1 LSCLKLL
8 RLLKEKNHMLNFIRE
23 KIQGWVAWVI
33 VGLLIIPFA
42 LWGINEYFGNGG
54 GLVAATV
61 NGTEIDQREF
71 QQAFYEQRSRMQEM
85 LGSQYDSRIFDPQL
99 RQRVIN
105 ELVERELL
113 LQNADAMG
121 YRVSDQNVAA
131 TIRSFEAF
139 QENGVFSPE
148 LYRQQLQAQ
157 GQSPAVFEQRIKR
170 ALLASQLPTAVAAT
184 AFVTDTELDAL
195 IRLQG
200 QQREVAY
207 LTLPIKQYEDPTDAS
222 DEAVASYYETHR
234 ERFMTPE
241 RVSVEYV
248 ELSADGLGAD
258 VDPGDEKLRE
268 FYQSRSQQFSVP
280 EERKVRHILFTIPE
294 GASESDVE
302 AVRAKAEQVL
312 KRIRDG
318 ESFAELAKEVSEDPG
333 SADMGGD
340 LGFISQGV
348 MEPDFEKVAFALK
361 EGEVSEPV
369 LTSFGFH
376 LIEVDEIRPGKVKP
390 FESVRDE
397 LLKEYRRDEAEREYF
412 DLADKLTNMAYETPD
427 SLSEVA
433 EALGLPLKESAL
445 FSRDGGKG
453 LFADQHLVNAAFS
466 DEVLKQGFNSE
477 PVEVGD
483 KHVVVLRVKEHREA
497 APLPLEEVAEV
508 IKQQIIAEK
517 ARERARQAA
526 AKLVERLEAG
536 ASREEIAKEAG
547 AEWQTSPAL
556 ERNAVTVDSALVQT
570 VFRMPRPAE
579 GSTRYG
585 STALSSGDFAVLAL
599 SRVTDGDPAS
609 FDQAERE
616 NLRQQLT
623 NLRGTE
629 SSQALLESL
638 KAKARIV
645 IQIGES

>member
-1 LSCLKLL
+1 
-8 RLLKEKNHMLNFIRE
+8 MLNFIRE
-23 KIQGWVAWVI
+23 KIQGWIAWVI

-42 LWGINEYFGNGG
+42 LWGINEYFGTGG

-85 LGSQYDSRIFDPQL
+85 LGSQYDSRVFDPQL

-113 LQNADAMG
+113 LQNAEAMG
-121 YRVSDQNVAA
+121 YRVSDENVAA
-131 TIRSFEAF
+131 TIRSFEVF

-148 LYRQQLQAQ
+148 LYRQQLRAQ
-157 GQSPAVFEQRIKR
+157 GQSPALFEQRIKR

-184 AFVTDTELDAL
+184 AFVTDLELDAL

-207 LTLPIKQYEDPTDAS
+207 LTLPIERYEDSADAS

-248 ELSADGLGAD
+248 ELSADELGAD
-258 VDPGDEKLRE
+258 IDPGDEKLRE
-268 FYQSRSQQFSVP
+268 FYRSRSQQFSTP

-294 GASESDVE
+294 GASESEVE
-302 AVRAKAEQVL
+302 AVRAKAGEVL

-318 ESFAELAKEVSEDPG
+318 ESFAELAREVSEDPG

-340 LGFISQGV
+340 LGFISLGV
-348 MEPDFEKVAFALK
+348 MEPDFEQVAFALG

-376 LIEVDEIRPGKVKP
+376 LIEVDEIRAGKVKP
-390 FESVRDE
+390 FESVRDV
-397 LLKEYRRDEAEREYF
+397 LLKEYQRDEAERKYF
-412 DLADKLTNMAYETPD
+412 DLADKLTNMAYESPD

-445 FSRDGGKG
+445 FSRDGGEG
-453 LFADQHLVNAAFS
+453 LFADPHVVNAAFS
-466 DEVLKQGFNSE
+466 DDVLKQGFNSE

-497 APLPLEEVAEV
+497 APLPLEEVAET
-508 IKQQIIAEK
+508 IRQQIIAEK
-517 ARERARQAA
+517 ARERALQAA
-526 AKLVERLEAG
+526 AKLVERLESG
-536 ASREEIAKEAG
+536 ASREEIAREVG
-547 AEWQTSPAL
+547 ADWQTPAAL
-556 ERNAVTVDSALVQT
+556 ARNAVTVDSALVQM

-579 GSTRYG
+579 GGTRYG
-585 STALSSGDFAVLAL
+585 STALTSGDFAVLAL
-599 SRVTDGDPAS
+599 SRVTDGDPAG

-616 NLRQQLT
+616 NLRQQLA

-645 IQIGES
+645 IQIDES

>member
-1 LSCLKLL
+1 
-8 RLLKEKNHMLNFIRE
+8 MLNFIRE
-23 KIQGWVAWVI
+23 KIQGWIAWVI

-42 LWGINEYFGNGG
+42 LWGINEYFGTGG

-85 LGSQYDSRIFDPQL
+85 LGSQYDSRVFDPQL

-113 LQNADAMG
+113 LQNAEAMG
-121 YRVSDQNVAA
+121 YRVSDENVAA
-131 TIRSFEAF
+131 TIRSFEVF

-148 LYRQQLQAQ
+148 LYRQQLRAQ
-157 GQSPAVFEQRIKR
+157 GQSPALFEQRIKR

-184 AFVTDTELDAL
+184 AFVTDPELDAL

-207 LTLPIKQYEDPTDAS
+207 LTLPIERYEDSADAS

-248 ELSADGLGAD
+248 ELSADELGAD
-258 VDPGDEKLRE
+258 IDPGDEKLRE
-268 FYQSRSQQFSVP
+268 FYRSRSQQFSTP

-294 GASESDVE
+294 GASESEVE
-302 AVRAKAEQVL
+302 AVRAKAEGVL

-318 ESFAELAKEVSEDPG
+318 ESFAELAREVSEDPG

-340 LGFISQGV
+340 LGFISLGV
-348 MEPDFEKVAFALK
+348 MEPDFEQVAFALG

-376 LIEVDEIRPGKVKP
+376 LIEVDEIRAGKVKP
-390 FESVRDE
+390 FESVRDV
-397 LLKEYRRDEAEREYF
+397 LLKEYQRDEAERKYF
-412 DLADKLTNMAYETPD
+412 DLADKLTNMAYESPD

-445 FSRDGGKG
+445 FSRDGGEG
-453 LFADQHLVNAAFS
+453 LFADPHVVNAAFS
-466 DEVLKQGFNSE
+466 DDVLKQGFNSE

-497 APLPLEEVAEV
+497 APLPLEEVAE
-508 IKQQIIAEK
+508 IIRQQIIAEK
-517 ARERARQAA
+517 ARERAQQAA
-526 AKLVERLEAG
+526 AKLVERLESG
-536 ASREEIAKEAG
+536 ASREEIAREVG
-547 AEWQTSPAL
+547 AEWQTPAAL
-556 ERNAVTVDSALVQT
+556 ERNAVTVDSALVQM

-579 GSTRYG
+579 GGIRYG
-585 STALSSGDFAVLAL
+585 STALTSGDFAVLAL
-599 SRVTDGDPAS
+599 SRVTDGDPAG

-645 IQIGES
+645 IQIDES

>member
-1 LSCLKLL
+1 
-8 RLLKEKNHMLNFIRE
+8 MLNFIRE

-33 VGLLIIPFA
+33 VGLLIVPFA

-148 LYRQQLQAQ
+148 LYRQQLRAQ

-207 LTLPIKQYEDPTDAS
+207 LTLPTKQYEDPSDAS
-222 DEAVASYYETHR
+222 DEAVASYYKAHH

-248 ELSADGLGAD
+248 ELSADELGAD

-294 GASESDVE
+294 GASEDEVE
-302 AVRAKAEQVL
+302 AVRAKAEEVL

-318 ESFAELAKEVSEDPG
+318 ESFAELAKEVSEDSG

-340 LGFISQGV
+340 LGFIAQGV
-348 MEPDFEKVAFALK
+348 MEPDFEQVAFALK

-376 LIEVDEIRPGKVKP
+376 LIEVDEIRAGKVKP

-412 DLADKLTNMAYETPD
+412 DLADKLTNMAYESPD

-433 EALGLPLKESAL
+433 ETLGLPLKESAL

-453 LFADQHLVNAAFS
+453 LFADPHLVTAAFS

-517 ARERARQAA
+517 ARERAQQAA
-526 AKLVERLEAG
+526 AKLAERLESG
-536 ASREEIAKEAG
+536 VSQEEIAKEVG
-547 AEWQTSPAL
+547 AEWQTPAAL
-556 ERNAVTVDSALVQT
+556 ERNTTTVDSALAQA

-579 GSTRYG
+579 GGIRYD

-645 IQIGES
+645 IQIDES

>member
-1 LSCLKLL
+1 
-8 RLLKEKNHMLNFIRE
+8 MLNFIRE
-23 KIQGWVAWVI
+23 KIQGWIAWVI

-42 LWGINEYFGNGG
+42 LWGINEYFGTGG

-71 QQAFYEQRSRMQEM
+71 QQTFYEQRSRMQEM
-85 LGSQYDSRIFDPQL
+85 LGGQYDSRIFDPQL

-121 YRVSDQNVAA
+121 YRVTDENVAA
-131 TIRSFEAF
+131 MIRSFEVF

-148 LYRQQLQAQ
+148 LYRQRLQAQ
-157 GQSPAVFEQRIKR
+157 GQNPAIFEQRIKR
-170 ALLASQLPTAVAAT
+170 ALLASQLPSGIADT
-184 AFVTDTELDAL
+184 AFVTDAELDAL

-207 LTLPIKQYEDPTDAS
+207 LTLPITQYEEPSDAS
-222 DEAVASYYETHR
+222 EAAVASYYETHR

-241 RVSVEYV
+241 MVSVEYV
-248 ELSADGLGAD
+248 ELSADELGAD

-268 FYQSRSQQFSVP
+268 FYKARSQQFSVP

-294 GASESDVE
+294 GADEAEVE
-302 AVRAKAEQVL
+302 AVRAKAEAAL
-312 KRIRDG
+312 KRIREG
-318 ESFAELAKEVSEDPG
+318 ESFAELARQVSEDPG
-333 SADMGGD
+333 SAEVGGD
-340 LGFISQGV
+340 LGFISAGV
-348 MEPDFEKVAFALK
+348 MEPDFEQAAFALK

-376 LIEVDEIRPGKVKP
+376 LIKVDEIRAGKVKP

-397 LLKEYRRDEAEREYF
+397 LLKEYQRDEAERKYF
-412 DLADKLTNMAYETPD
+412 DLADKLTNMAYEMPD
-427 SLSEVA
+427 SLTEVA
-433 EALGLPLKESAL
+433 ESLGLPLKESPL

-453 LFADQHLVNAAFS
+453 LFADPHLVSAAFS
-466 DEVLKQGFNSE
+466 DEVLKQGYNSE

-483 KHVVVLRVKEHREA
+483 RHVVVLRVKEHREA
-497 APLPLEEVAEV
+497 APLPLEEVAE
-508 IKQQIIAEK
+508 IISQQIITEK
-517 ARERARQAA
+517 ARERAQQAA
-526 AKLVERLEAG
+526 AGLVERLEAG
-536 ASREEIAKEAG
+536 ASREEIAKELG
-547 AEWQTSPAL
+547 AEWQTPAPL
-556 ERNAVTVDSALVQT
+556 ERNTATLDSALVQA
-570 VFRMPRPAE
+570 VFRMPRPVGGA
-579 GSTRYG
+579 TRYG
-585 STALSSGDFAVLAL
+585 STGLISGDFAVLAL
-599 SRVTDGDPAS
+599 SRVIDGDPAS

-629 SSQALLESL
+629 STQAVLESL
-638 KAKARIV
+638 KAKAHIV
-645 IQIGES
+645 IQIEGS

>member
-1 LSCLKLL
+1 
-8 RLLKEKNHMLNFIRE
+8 MLNFIRE
-23 KIQGWVAWVI
+23 KIQGWIAWVI

-42 LWGINEYFGNGG
+42 LWGINEYFGTGG

-85 LGSQYDSRIFDPQL
+85 LGGQYDSRIFDPQL

-121 YRVSDQNVAA
+121 YRVSDANVAA
-131 TIRSFEAF
+131 TIRSFDVF

-170 ALLASQLPTAVAAT
+170 ALLASQLPSGLAET
-184 AFVTDTELDAL
+184 AFVTDAELDAL

-207 LTLPIKQYEDPTDAS
+207 LTLPIKRYEDPADAS

-248 ELSADGLGAD
+248 DLSVDELGAD

-268 FYQSRSQQFSVP
+268 FYQSRSQQFAVP
-280 EERKVRHILFTIPE
+280 EERRVRHILFTLPE
-294 GASESDVE
+294 GADEAEVE
-302 AVRAKAEQVL
+302 AVRARAEAAL

-318 ESFAELAKEVSEDPG
+318 ESFAELARKMSEDPG
-333 SADMGGD
+333 SAELGGD
-340 LGFISQGV
+340 LGIISKGV
-348 MEPDFEKVAFALK
+348 MEPDFEEAAFTLK

-376 LIEVDEIRPGKVKP
+376 IIKVDEIRAGKVKP

-397 LLKEYRRDEAEREYF
+397 LLKEYRRDEAERKYF
-412 DLADKLTNMAYETPD
+412 DLADKLTNMAYEMPD

-433 EALGLPLKESAL
+433 EALGLPLKESPL

-453 LFADQHLVNAAFS
+453 LFADPQLVSAAFS
-466 DEVLKQGFNSE
+466 DDVLKQGYNSE

-483 KHVVVLRVKEHREA
+483 KHVVVLRLKEHREA
-497 APLPLEEVAEV
+497 APLPLEEVAQL

-517 ARERARQAA
+517 ARERAQQAA
-526 AKLVERLEAG
+526 AALVERLEAG
-536 ASREEIAKEAG
+536 ATQEEIAKEMG
-547 AEWQTSPAL
+547 GEWQTPAAL
-556 ERNAVTVDSALVQT
+556 ERNATSVDFALVQT
-570 VFRMPRPAE
+570 AFRMPRPSE
-579 GSTRYG
+579 SSPRFG
-585 STALSSGDFAVLAL
+585 STALTSGDFAVLAL
-599 SRVTDGDPAS
+599 KRVIDGDPAS

-616 NLRQQLT
+616 NLRQQLA
-623 NLRGTE
+623 NLRGRE

-645 IQIGES
+645 IQIDES